1 MFLRRCL
8 KRHKSLLY
16 LMVFLILS
24 QGLTGCGN
32 LQKGSISGSDSDET
46 VLDQSDRGIQD
57 ILEVGEKEAEYPQI
71 VQTDFSWIDHV
82 MESEGI
88 YCVCE
93 GDQYVF
99 WTDEGELLTPVVYE
113 QASPFHQGLA
123 CVCLDG
129 KYGYIDTDGETVLEC
144 VYDYATPFV
153 EGKAYFAIG
162 ETYGFMDP
170 SGKPLFYLDC
180 DSVSSFQEGMAYFSV
195 DGKYGYID
203 KDGKVSIEAVYDDAN
218 YFREGYA
225 VVRLGGYYGMIDRSG
240 REVLPMVYDSI
251 DQSEG
256 FVLAY
261 SDGMEYCFT
270 PDMNGSMKE
279 ILCVK
284 GNGNIF
290 PSLQGV
296 KCLFKFWQGGK
307 WGLADADGNVLL
319 NAEYDTIYPVEGDIE
334 AAVVVM
340 GEQYGLLNYEG
351 EVLIPFGQYDFISSN
366 STEGS
371 NLLYVTKD
379 GKAGFLDAESFTE
392 KIPLMYDQVVE
403 SFEGDRLYATVLL
416 DDMYGVIDRKGN
428 LVYPLKYERAQ
439 VYDNNYITLVKDGKL
454 GLLNN
459 NGKIVYQSTDDQQVY
474 MRGECFEINLGSG
487 GNVAYINKDG
497 EQVPENQVYE
507 YSRVPMYEQD
517 HIYIA
522 GRYVNEDEVIIKTAE
537 SETPV
542 LEIDGAILKN
552 AITPRNDVF
561 YKIFLDR
568 VGRGDTQVRS
578 DTITGARCLFR
589 FYRVDDVET
598 ILYYYEEPFY
608 QEMFPYSESGFFRQE
623 DGQAVEI
630 VFGYE
635 CGGSSRGNYVT
646 LWYDKEN
653 QDVYPG
659 SYEVAGGFGGY
670 AFGGDIYKNEQGQF
684 TKINS
689 FLCIEQT
696 TGNYSD
702 EELLAAPQLFYDEND
717 EPCTAN
723 TILDRDT
730 VTEYQVDNQRTTVE
744 DYRTVEDRYVQ
755 LNCQLY

>member
-1 MFLRRCL
+1 MFLRRYL
-8 KRHKSLLY
+8 KRHRSFLY
-16 LMVFLILS
+16 LMLFLILA
-24 QGLTGCGN
+24 QGLTGCASLQRGN
-32 LQKGSISGSDSDET
+32 IFENNSDET
-46 VLDQSDRGIQD
+46 VLDQSDRGISE
-57 ILEVGEKEAEYPQI
+57 ILEVEEKEAEYPQI
-71 VQTDFSWIDHV
+71 VQTDFSWIDYV

-88 YCVCE
+88 YCACE
-93 GDQYVF
+93 GEQYVF
-99 WTDEGELLTPVVYE
+99 WTGEGELLTPLAYE
-113 QASPFHQGLA
+113 EASPFYQGLA

-129 KYGYIDTDGETVLEC
+129 KYGYIDVDGDTALEF

-153 EGKAYFAIG
+153 EEKAYFAIG
-162 ETYGFMDP
+162 ETYGFMDQ

-180 DSVSSFQEGMAYFSV
+180 DSVSSFQEGMAYFSI

-203 KDGKVSIEAVYDDAN
+203 KDGKVTIKAVYDDAD

-225 VVRLGGYYGMIDRSG
+225 VVRLGGYYGMIDQSG
-240 REVLPMVYDSI
+240 REVLSVVYDSI
-251 DQSEG
+251 DQREG

-261 SDGMEYCFT
+261 ADGMEYCFI
-270 PDMNGSMKE
+270 PDSNGRMKE

-290 PSLQGV
+290 SSPQAE
-296 KCLFKFWQGGK
+296 KRLFEFRQGGK

-319 NAEYDTIYPVEGDIE
+319 NAKYDTIYPVEGGLE
-334 AAVVVM
+334 AIVVTM

-351 EVLIPFGQYDFISSN
+351 EVLIPFGQYDFISSD

-379 GKAGFLDAESFTE
+379 GKEGFLDTESFAE

-403 SFEGDRLYATVLL
+403 SFEDGRLYATVLL
-416 DDMYGVIDRKGN
+416 DGMYGVIDREGN

-474 MRGECFEINLGSG
+474 MRGKCFEINLGNG

-507 YSRVPMYEQD
+507 YSRVRMYEQA
-517 HIYIA
+517 HLYIA
-522 GRYVNEDEVIIKTAE
+522 GRYGNEDEVIIKTTEA
-537 SETPV
+537 ETPV
-542 LEIDGAILKN
+542 IEIDGAILKN
-552 AITPRNDVF
+552 AITPRNAVF
-561 YKIFLDR
+561 YEVFLDR
-568 VGRGDTQVRS
+568 VGRGDSQVRL

-589 FYRVDDVET
+589 FYQVGDSET

-653 QDVYPG
+653 QNVYPG
-659 SYEVAGGFGGY
+659 SYEAVGGFGGY
-670 AFGGDIYKNEQGQF
+670 AFGGDIYSNEKGQF
-684 TKINS
+684 TKKKS

-723 TILDRDT
+723 MILDRDT
-730 VTEYQVDNQRTTVE
+730 VTEYQVDDQRTTVE
-744 DYRTVEDRYVQ
+744 NYRAVKEQYVQ